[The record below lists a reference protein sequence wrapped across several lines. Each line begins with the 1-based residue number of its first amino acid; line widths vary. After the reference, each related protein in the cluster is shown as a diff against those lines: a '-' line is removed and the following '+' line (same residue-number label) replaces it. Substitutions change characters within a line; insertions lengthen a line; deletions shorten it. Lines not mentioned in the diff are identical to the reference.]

1 MKNWMNCRVIVFSN
15 YLATVYVLLLIHL
28 CHASLLFSQSPI
40 TENQYVKNE
49 LLISFKKGI
58 SKEQI
63 TIFENVYQLKRL
75 KEFKHINI
83 YHYQIN
89 KSTTVPELI
98 KEIKKN
104 TWVRFVEPN
113 YRVMDIL
120 DGVPLLMITPP
131 YPPKISGE
139 SN

>member
-1 MKNWMNCRVIVFSN
+1 MNCRVIVFSN
-15 YLATVYVLLLIHL
+15 YLATGYVLLFLLLIHL
-28 CHASLLFSQSPI
+28 CHAPLLFSQSPI
-40 TENQYVKNE
+40 TENQYVENE

-63 TIFENVYQLKRL
+63 TIFENAYQLKRL

-98 KEIKKN
+98 KEIKKIHGFDLLN
-104 TWVRFVEPN
+104 LIIHGSFKVRLIRN
-113 YRVMDIL
+113 IQ
-120 DGVPLLMITPP
+120 
-131 YPPKISGE
+131 ISGALITLDKE
-139 SN
+139 